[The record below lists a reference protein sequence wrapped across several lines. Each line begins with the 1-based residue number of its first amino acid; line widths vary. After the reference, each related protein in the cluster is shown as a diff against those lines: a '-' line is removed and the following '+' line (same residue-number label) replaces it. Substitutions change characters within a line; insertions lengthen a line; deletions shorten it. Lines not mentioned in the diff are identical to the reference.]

1 MESSCCGDSA
11 ELGLN
16 TLLSS
21 PSCHGQCKVLPGI
34 PVSLNILD
42 AIVESKVREDLVWE
56 NKRTTIPK

>member
-1 MESSCCGDSA
+1 MGSAKSSQAAQD
-11 ELGLN
+11 
-16 TLLSS
+16 
-21 PSCHGQCKVLPGI
+21 